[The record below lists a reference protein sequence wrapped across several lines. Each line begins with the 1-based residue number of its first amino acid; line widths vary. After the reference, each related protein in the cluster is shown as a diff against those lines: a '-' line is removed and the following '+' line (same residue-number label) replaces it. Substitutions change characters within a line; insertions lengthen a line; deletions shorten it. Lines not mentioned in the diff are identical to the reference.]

1 MLLTALVQAKG
12 GTLVVELPRDRIDL
26 EIKIR
31 SRVGH
36 SICDL
41 RILGFLMWRW
51 MFILICSKRRE
62 ISTILLKIT
71 NKYGT
76 IYTILWLKG
85 VCK

>member
-1 MLLTALVQAKG
+1 MLLTALVQTNG
-12 GTLVVELPRDRIDL
+12 GTLVVDLPRDRIDL

-71 NKYGT
+71 NKYAT

-85 VCK
+85 V